1 MVATKEFFSLQPPSE
16 QKPRSAFN
24 AGQSPLHN
32 MFRDQLTITTWLCL
46 GAITQGLLFA
56 AIGRLAF
63 APAVLVVVYKVLL
76 TYMQVIGLVRNPQ
89 MDGVYVPTRA
99 AHVEH
104 SLTFSSLMKKFS
116 AQFPDEAGNYG
127 TKPANDEICVFLIG
141 ARCNHPLGMFG
152 PYFKEMG
159 EFFTGMAKDLDAHA
173 EEFGFLGMTNWTNAA
188 DRPTANESLQVC
200 YFKNV
205 EGLHAFAHSQYH
217 RAGWDWWNKGYT
229 KFPHLSI
236 YHETYQVPKGAWE
249 NIYIN
254 SHASGITSTTSSYV
268 DRDTGKTMW
277 ASPVVDAS
285 KGLLKTS
292 AGRMSRSQEDSHE
305 KMGVYNPY

>member
-16 QKPRSAFN
+16 QKPTSAFN
-24 AGQSPLHN
+24 AGKSPMHN

-63 APAVLVVVYKVLL
+63 APAALVVVYKVLL
-76 TYMQVIGLVRNPQ
+76 TYMQVLGLVQNPQ
-89 MDGVYVPTRA
+89 MDGV
-99 AHVEH
+99 
-104 SLTFSSLMKKFS
+104 LMKKFA

-127 TKPANDEICVFLIG
+127 SKPANNEICVFLIG

-159 EFFTGMAKDLDAHA
+159 DFFQSMAKNLDAHA
-173 EEFGFLGMTNWTNAA
+173 DEFGFLGMTNWTNAA
-188 DRPTANESLQVC
+188 DRPTANESLQVA

-205 EGLHAFAHSQYH
+205 DGLHAFAHSEYH

-236 YHETYQVPKGAWE
+236 YHEIYQVPKGAWE